1 LSLKEKQLINLSPEL
16 VTFLMLGGVF
26 TLVLTGFPIA
36 FVIGSVA
43 FLTGIVVFGPNVA
56 FHIMYTRF
64 YGLSLNYPYLAVPL
78 FTFMGVI
85 LQRSGITKDLYDSLY
100 ESLGGLKGGLAIVT
114 VIFGTILAACLGV
127 IAASVTILSLIALG
141 PMINKGY
148 NKSLAAGT
156 IVASGTLGILIP
168 PSIMLVVYG
177 PQAGISIGQM
187 FMGAVFPGLILSFL
201 YVVYIAVI
209 CRIKPEFGPAMPA
222 NEITSFSAKKFFRL
236 LKSMVPPVLL
246 IVAVLGTIFAGIAPP
261 TEAAAVGSLAAILLA
276 LAYRKFSWSLIKNA
290 SIETLK
296 VSAFVVMIAALSYAF
311 VGIFMS
317 AGSGDVVTKLI
328 MSIPGGRWGAFLF
341 IMLIVFLLGMFIEW
355 IGIVFIIVP
364 IFSPILVK
372 LGFNPLWAGL
382 MICINLQMAFQT
394 PPMAMSIFVLKGT
407 ADPALGLTMGDIIKG
422 VIPFITII
430 MFTLVLC
437 MIFPEIITWLPGK
450 LIGPTH

>member
-1 LSLKEKQLINLSPEL
+1 VWKLIDLSAEL

-26 TLVLTGFPIA
+26 GLVLTGFPIA

-43 FLTGIVVFGPNVA
+43 FIVGILVFGPDVA
-56 FHIMYTRF
+56 YHIMYSRF

-85 LQRSGITKDLYDSLY
+85 LQHSGITKDLYDSLY
-100 ESLGGLKGGLAIVT
+100 ESLGNLKGGLAVVT

-127 IAASVTILSLIALG
+127 IAASVTILTLIALG
-141 PMINKGY
+141 PMINRGY
-148 NKSLAAGT
+148 DKPLAAGT

-168 PSIMLVVYG
+168 PSIMLVVYA
-177 PQAGISIGQM
+177 PQAGLSIGQM
-187 FMGAVFPGLILSFL
+187 FMGAVFPGLILSTL
-201 YVVYIAVI
+201 YIVYII
-209 CRIKPEFGPAMPA
+209 IRCRINPELGPSMPES
-222 NEITSFSAKKFFRL
+222 EITPFSVQKMVRL
-236 LKSMVPPVLL
+236 MKSMVPPVLL
-246 IVAVLGTIFAGIAPP
+246 IVAVLGTIFSGIAPP
-261 TEAAAVGSLAAILLA
+261 TEAAAVGSLAAVLLA
-276 LAYRKFSWSLIKNA
+276 IAYKKFSWGLIKHA

-296 VSAFVVMIAALSYAF
+296 VSAFVVMIAALCYAF
-311 VGIFMS
+311 VGVFMS
-317 AGSGDVVTKLI
+317 AGSGEVVTNLI
-328 MSIPGGRWGAFLF
+328 LSVPGGRWASFAV

-364 IFSPILVK
+364 IFSPILAA

-407 ADPALGLTMGDIIKG
+407 ADPALGLTMSDIIKG
-422 VIPFITII
+422 VIPFIGII

-437 MIFPEIITWLPGK
+437 MIFPEIITWLPEK